1 MLRTNIEKKFQV
13 PQTPAEALKR
23 IMNDF
28 SERNRRSKEWHD
40 VTGEVMKYPHVDYEE
55 LKWIVQ
61 TNSRYLGLDLKK

>member
-55 LKWIVQ
+55 LK
-61 TNSRYLGLDLKK
+61 